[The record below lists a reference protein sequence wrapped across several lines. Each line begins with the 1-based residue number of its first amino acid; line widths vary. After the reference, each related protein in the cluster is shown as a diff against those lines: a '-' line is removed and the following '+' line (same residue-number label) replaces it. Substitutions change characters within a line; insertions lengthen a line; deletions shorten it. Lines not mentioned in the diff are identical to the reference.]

1 MENKRGTPIENV
13 HDQLAASTRFVLHQP
28 VLPEPSQPLSH
39 YEEFAHTVI
48 RFKYSRISIVLYFF
62 TTLLSIASVL
72 WSIIESCPSGLFIL
86 FELIINFLLIFDV
99 LITLIALKKVHHPD
113 DT

>member
-1 MENKRGTPIENV
+1 MENKRETPIENIR
-13 HDQLAASTRFVLHQP
+13 DQEVTVPTRFLIHQP
-28 VLPEPSQPLSH
+28 VFPELNQSLSP
-39 YEEFAHTVI
+39 YEKFAHTVI
-48 RFKYSRISIVLYFF
+48 RFKYSRISIALYFF

-99 LITLIALKKVHHPD
+99 LITLIALKKV
-113 DT
+113 